1 MSVDFSDHPMFKAGG
16 FSAPTRFEAD
26 IYDCEVEGEIPSDIH
41 GVWYRM
47 ACDFR
52 YPPPKNDWP
61 TGFNGD
67 GHVTALY
74 FKDGRVSFKSRYVG
88 TERLHAEAAVRK
100 RLFGVY
106 RNRYTNDPSLS
117 KLKSLT
123 AANTHIYWH
132 GGKLMTLK
140 EDSLP
145 FEIDPHTLEAKGT
158 WDFHGKY
165 TATSMSAHPKIDPV
179 TGEMICYGYQAKGDL
194 TNDIA
199 VYTVAP
205 NGHITREWWLKM
217 PYVGMIHD
225 ICLTQKHIIL
235 PVVGNVTSMARL
247 KSGEP
252 MWEWDETK
260 PTMVGILPRDGD
272 AKDVRWFKGPN
283 RSTLHFMN
291 AVTHG
296 DRVEMEL
303 PVSAT
308 RSAPSQIRRWTF
320 DLNSKDDNFGEDPM
334 VIGLGLLPRM
344 DDRFLSMPYQYGYVF
359 TRDATSKRNVYQ
371 KFDIRRGVVGTFT
384 APETTASLQEC
395 SFIPRHANAPEGDGY
410 VIGVGANA
418 AEMESEI
425 YIIDAMRM
433 EQGAVATIKLPF
445 RLRGGTHTNWFPA
458 SSIPV

>member
-1 MSVDFSDHPMFKAGG
+1 
-16 FSAPTRFEAD
+16 
-26 IYDCEVEGEIPSDIH
+26 
-41 GVWYRM
+41 
-47 ACDFR
+47 
-52 YPPPKNDWP
+52 
-61 TGFNGD
+61 
-67 GHVTALY
+67 
-74 FKDGRVSFKSRYVG
+74 
-88 TERLHAEAAVRK
+88 
-100 RLFGVY
+100 
-106 RNRYTNDPSLS
+106 
-117 KLKSLT
+117 
-123 AANTHIYWH
+123 
-132 GGKLMTLK
+132 
-140 EDSLP
+140 
-145 FEIDPHTLEAKGT
+145 
-158 WDFHGKY
+158 
-165 TATSMSAHPKIDPV
+165 
-179 TGEMICYGYQAKGDL
+179 
-194 TNDIA
+194 
-199 VYTVAP
+199 
-205 NGHITREWWLKM
+205 
-217 PYVGMIHD
+217 
-225 ICLTQKHIIL
+225 
-235 PVVGNVTSMARL
+235 
-247 KSGEP
+247 
-252 MWEWDETK
+252 
-260 PTMVGILPRDGD
+260 MVGILPRDGD